1 MKKIIAVLLAVCIF
15 ALPAVQISAL
25 NAGLTAQEGEI
36 IYTDND
42 FGEMVVRIQLRLREL
57 GYLSYKPTGVYRSMT
72 TAAVKE
78 FQSRCNA
85 VGDEMIAVDGRLGP
99 VTLEKLFDS
108 NAPRPKIPDSVN
120 MPRGPKNPE
129 LKEKDGA
136 LIEWETVKEKLKKGN
151 AYRIIDCNTGRI
163 FEMIFTGG
171 ENHAEMEIAT
181 VHDME
186 NFKYICGDDY
196 NFLKRPVIVEI
207 EGERIAA
214 SIQCWP
220 HGNDSISENGMSGH
234 VCVFFKGSLSHVGML
249 PDVEHNANVFAA
261 AGH

>member
-1 MKKIIAVLLAVCIF
+1 MKKTISILLCICIL
-15 ALPAVQISAL
+15 ALPAVQLSAL
-25 NAGLTAQEGEI
+25 GSGLAAEGDK

-42 FGEMVVRIQLRLREL
+42 LGEMVVRIQLRLREL

-85 VGDEMIAVDGRLGP
+85 VGDEMIAVDGRIGT
-99 VTLEKLFDS
+99 VTLEKLFGH
-108 NAPRPKIPDSVN
+108 NAPRPKIPDSVS
-120 MPRGPKNPE
+120 MPRGPINSE
-129 LKEKDGA
+129 LKEKDGS
-136 LIEWETVKEKLKKGN
+136 LIEWKDVKEMLRKGKT
-151 AYRIIDCNTGRI
+151 YRVIDCNTGRM
-163 FEMIFTGG
+163 FSMIFTGG
-171 ENHAEMEIAT
+171 ENHAEMEIASPN
-181 VHDME
+181 DMV
-186 NFKYICGDDY
+186 NFKFICGDDF

-207 EGERIAA
+207 GDERIAA

-220 HGNDSISENGMSGH
+220 HGNDSVPENGLSGH
-234 VCVFFKGSLSHVGML
+234 VCVFYKGSLSHVGMM